1 MRKVRL
7 VSPPVV
13 VLNRSFSLTSFQIW
27 ISAMAEFD
35 PATVR
40 KRTAILV
47 VHGIGSQRALETV
60 RGVIRGVWL
69 DEKNPADKGKR
80 IWTHPERDGSDID
93 LAVMTTNRV
102 PDSPDGRLVDFH
114 ELYWAHLMSETKAV
128 AVLLWLYELVRKGPI
143 MKLGM
148 NGLWW
153 AAAIFLCLM
162 NLSFAV
168 LVLQGIF
175 LFSQNSA
182 QIMVVAP
189 YLLLFASLVL
199 GFAVAK
205 SWGERASRLARPL
218 AISLALGLV
227 PIAVYVVVGI
237 CFPGGEGK
245 PDGAEFLTQIGL
257 PTLIAFLATLL
268 IMGKQGKRAFGRALI
283 ISLMMSIIFIAA
295 DRLWHWDAPFTSTL
309 IRSWVWGLN
318 SPWSVA
324 AASAVI
330 GLYLIINAAFLQPY
344 LGDAAR
350 YFRNS
355 PANVAVRRAIRKE
368 AVDRLANLHASG
380 QYDRIVVVAHSLG
393 TVVAY
398 DMLRAYFSR
407 VCNELPPVEELG
419 TDFDA
424 IDSAAW
430 QPEDAKATIED
441 KKALRI
447 KARATI
453 ASIAAAAAKP
463 MPQQHKPKSWLVTD
477 FVTLGSALTHAYF
490 LMCLG
495 KTAADLKA
503 EGRLNTEQD
512 LKDDFARRVGEREF
526 PTCPPKRLD
535 RDGLLTFTNPKT
547 HRKQIHNGAL
557 FGLTRWSNIYFPRRQ
572 LFWGDAIGGA
582 LSPIFGYHIVDLAVS
597 TRKAGGDDFFT
608 HTAYWDVRRAPDTCQ
623 APHIVTLRKAID
635 LADTGAAIDLVDEG
649 DDPSAHDGN

>member
-1 MRKVRL
+1 
-7 VSPPVV
+7 
-13 VLNRSFSLTSFQIW
+13 
-27 ISAMAEFD
+27 MAEFD
-35 PATVR
+35 PATAR

-69 DEKNPADKGKR
+69 DENNPADKGKR
-80 IWTHPERDGSDID
+80 IWTHPEKDGSDID
-93 LAVMTTNRV
+93 LAVMTTNTV
-102 PDSPDGRLVDFH
+102 PDSPDSRLVDFH

-143 MKLGM
+143 MKYGM

-168 LVLQGIF
+168 LVLKGIL
-175 LFSQNSA
+175 LFSQNVA
-182 QIMVVAP
+182 QVMLVAP
-189 YLLLFASLVL
+189 FLLLFASLL
-199 GFAVAK
+199 
-205 SWGERASRLARPL
+205 
-218 AISLALGLV
+218 LGLV
-227 PIAVYVVVGI
+227 VAAKWKAFRLIKLLAVFCVVGI
-237 CFPGGEGK
+237 VVIAIYFLVEKFAPGNRDV
-245 PDGAEFLTQIGL
+245 PDGAELFTLVAL
-257 PTLIAFLATLL
+257 PTLIAWLASFML
-268 IMGKQGKRAFGRALI
+268 MGRQGLRAFSRAI
-283 ISLMMSIIFIAA
+283 AISAVVFGIFVCT
-295 DRLWHWDAPFTSTL
+295 DRHWHPDTPFAVTMVK
-309 IRSWVWGLN
+309 SWVWGLN

-324 AASAVI
+324 SSAAVI
-330 GLYLIINAAFLQPY
+330 GLYLIVNAAFLQPY

-355 PANVAVRRAIRKE
+355 PGNVAVRRAIRKE

-419 TDFDA
+419 ADFDA

-430 QPEDAKATIED
+430 QPEDAKATIQD

-463 MPQQHKPKSWLVTD
+463 TSQQQKSKSWLVTD

-495 KTAADLKA
+495 KPAADLKA

-535 RDGLLTFTNPKT
+535 LDGLLTFTNPKT
-547 HRKQIHNGAL
+547 HRRQIHNGAL

-608 HTAYWDVRRAPDTCQ
+608 HTAYWDVRRAPDTYL

-635 LADTGAAIDLVDEG
+635 LAEGATAAIDLVDEG

>member
-1 MRKVRL
+1 
-7 VSPPVV
+7 
-13 VLNRSFSLTSFQIW
+13 
-27 ISAMAEFD
+27 MAEFD
-35 PATVR
+35 PAAAR

-80 IWTHPERDGSDID
+80 IWTHPEKDGADID
-93 LAVMTTNRV
+93 LTVTTTSAV
-102 PDSPDGRLVDFH
+102 PDSADGRRVDFH

-168 LVLQGIF
+168 LVLQAIL
-175 LFSQNSA
+175 LFSGNVA
-182 QIMVVAP
+182 QIMLVAP
-189 YLLLFASLVL
+189 FLLLFASLVVGL
-199 GFAVAK
+199 VVAAKWKAYRLIKMLAVFCVIGIIVIVAYFIV
-205 SWGERASRLARPL
+205 ERLA
-218 AISLALGLV
+218 
-227 PIAVYVVVGI
+227 
-237 CFPGGEGK
+237 PGDRNV
-245 PDGAEFLTQIGL
+245 PDGAELFTLVAL
-257 PTLIAFLATLL
+257 PTLIALLASFML
-268 IMGKQGKRAFGRALI
+268 MGRQGLRAFCRALV
-283 ISLMMSIIFIAA
+283 ISVVVFGIFVGT
-295 DRLWHWDAPFTSTL
+295 DRYWHPDTSFAVTVVKA
-309 IRSWVWGLN
+309 WVWGLN

-330 GLYLIINAAFLQPY
+330 GLYLIVNATFLQPY

-355 PANVAVRRAIRKE
+355 PGNVAVRRAIRKE
-368 AVDRLANLHASG
+368 AVDSLASLHASG

-407 VCNELPPVEELG
+407 VRAELPPGEELG
-419 TDFDA
+419 TDFGV
-424 IDSAAW
+424 IDNAKW
-430 QPEDAKATIED
+430 QPEDAASVAD
-441 KKALRI
+441 KKALRVM
-447 KARATI
+447 ARATI
-453 ASIAAAAAKP
+453 ANIAAAAAKRLP
-463 MPQQHKPKSWLVTD
+463 EQKKSKTWLVTD

-495 KTAADLKA
+495 KSEADLKA
-503 EGRLNTEQD
+503 EGRENTEAD
-512 LKDDFARRVGEREF
+512 LKEDFARRVEEREF
-526 PTCPPKRLD
+526 PTCPPKRFD
-535 RDGLLTFTNPKT
+535 QDGLLAFTNPKT
-547 HRKQIHNGAL
+547 NKKQIHNAAL

-582 LSPIFGYHIVDLAVS
+582 LSPIFGSHIVDLKVS
-597 TRKAGGDDFFT
+597 TKKAGGDDFFT
-608 HTAYWDVRRAPDTCQ
+608 HTAYWDVRREPDTYQ
-623 APHIVTLRKAID
+623 APHIVALRKAID
-635 LADTGAAIDLVDEG
+635 LADTGLAIDLVDEG
-649 DDPSAHDGN
+649 DDPRVHDGN

>member
-1 MRKVRL
+1 
-7 VSPPVV
+7 
-13 VLNRSFSLTSFQIW
+13 
-27 ISAMAEFD
+27 MAEFD
-35 PATVR
+35 PATAR

-93 LAVMTTNRV
+93 LAVMTTNTV

-148 NGLWW
+148 NELWW

-168 LVLQGIF
+168 LVLQGIL
-175 LFSQNSA
+175 LFSRNVA
-182 QIMVVAP
+182 QIMLVAP
-189 YLLLFASLVL
+189 FLLLVASLLL
-199 GFAVAK
+199 GLLVALKWGAVRII
-205 SWGERASRLARPL
+205 GLL
-218 AISLALGLV
+218 AIALAGGAVL
-227 PIAVYVVVGI
+227 IAVYVWIGRK
-237 CFPGGEGK
+237 FPGIAASAGNPGI
-245 PDGAEFLTQIGL
+245 PDGAELFTQIAL
-257 PTLIAFLATLL
+257 PTLIALIATLL
-268 IMGKQGKRAFGRALI
+268 IMGRQGLRAFWRA
-283 ISLMMSIIFIAA
+283 IFISVVLFGIFIVA
-295 DRLWHWDAPFTSTL
+295 DRYWHPESEFVLTVIKAWLWA
-309 IRSWVWGLN
+309 LN

-398 DMLRAYFSR
+398 DMQRAYFSR

-424 IDSAAW
+424 IDSAKW

-463 MPQQHKPKSWLVTD
+463 TPQQQKPNPLQPKSWLVTD

-597 TRKAGGDDFFT
+597 TKNAGGDDFFT
-608 HTAYWDVRRAPDTCQ
+608 HTARWDVRRAPDTCQ

-649 DDPSAHDGN
+649 DDPTAHDGI

>member
-1 MRKVRL
+1 
-7 VSPPVV
+7 
-13 VLNRSFSLTSFQIW
+13 
-27 ISAMAEFD
+27 MAEFD
-35 PATVR
+35 PATAR

-69 DEKNPADKGKR
+69 DENNPADKGKR

-93 LAVMTTNRV
+93 LAVMTTNTV

-168 LVLQGIF
+168 LVLQGIL
-175 LFSQNSA
+175 LFSGNVA
-182 QIMVVAP
+182 QIMLVAP
-189 YLLLFASLVL
+189 FLLLFASLIVGL
-199 GFAVAK
+199 VVAAK
-205 SWGERASRLARPL
+205 WKAFRLIKL
-218 AISLALGLV
+218 LALFCVIGIV
-227 PIAVYVVVGI
+227 VIATYFIVEK
-237 CFPGGEGK
+237 FAPGDRNV
-245 PDGAEFLTQIGL
+245 PDGAELFTLVAL
-257 PTLIAFLATLL
+257 PTLIALLASFML
-268 IMGKQGKRAFGRALI
+268 MGRQGLRAFCRALV
-283 ISLMMSIIFIAA
+283 ISVVVFGIFVGT
-295 DRLWHWDAPFTSTL
+295 DRFWHPDTSFAVTMVKA
-309 IRSWVWGLN
+309 WVWGLN

-419 TDFDA
+419 ADFDA
-424 IDSAAW
+424 IDSATW

-453 ASIAAAAAKP
+453 ASIAVAAAKP
-463 MPQQHKPKSWLVTD
+463 APQQQKPNPLHPKSWLVTD

-535 RDGLLTFTNPKT
+535 RDGLLAFTNPKT

-597 TRKAGGDDFFT
+597 TKKAGGDDFFT

>member
-1 MRKVRL
+1 
-7 VSPPVV
+7 
-13 VLNRSFSLTSFQIW
+13 
-27 ISAMAEFD
+27 MAEFD
-35 PATVR
+35 PATGR

-60 RGVIRGVWL
+60 RGVIQGVWL
-69 DEKNPADKGKR
+69 DDKNPSDKGKR
-80 IWTHPERDGSDID
+80 IWSHPERDGSDID
-93 LAVMTTNRV
+93 LTVMTTSPV
-102 PDSPDGRLVDFH
+102 SDSADGRRVDFH

-168 LVLQGIF
+168 LVLQGIL
-175 LFSQNSA
+175 LFSQHSA
-182 QIMVVAP
+182 QIMLVAP
-189 YLLLFASLVL
+189 FVLLIASLLASLVVAL
-199 GFAVAK
+199 KWGAVRIIK
-205 SWGERASRLARPL
+205 LL
-218 AISLALGLV
+218 AIALAGGAVL
-227 PIAVYVVVGI
+227 IAVYVWVGGK
-237 CFPGGEGK
+237 FPGVAASPGNPGI
-245 PDGAEFLTQIGL
+245 PDGAELFTLIAL
-257 PTLIAFLATLL
+257 PTLIALIATLL
-268 IMGKQGKRAFGRALI
+268 IMGRQGLRAFWRA
-283 ISLMMSIIFIAA
+283 IFISVVLFGIFIVA
-295 DRLWHWDAPFTSTL
+295 DRHWHPQSDFVLTVIKAWLWA
-309 IRSWVWGLN
+309 LN

-330 GLYLIINAAFLQPY
+330 GLYLIVNAAFLQSY

-355 PANVAVRRAIRKE
+355 PGNVAVRRTIRKE
-368 AVDRLANLHASG
+368 AVDTLDRLHTSG

-407 VCNELPPVEELG
+407 ISGDLPPAAQLG
-419 TDFDA
+419 QDFAD
-424 IDSAAW
+424 IDGAAW
-430 QPEDAKATIED
+430 QPEDKSPSIADRKM
-441 KKALRI
+441 LRT

-453 ASIAAAAAKP
+453 ANIATATISQ
-463 MPQQHKPKSWLVTD
+463 PQGGPQHKAWLVTD

-495 KTAADLKA
+495 KTEADLKA
-503 EGRLNTEQD
+503 EGRPNTEQD
-512 LKDDFARRVGEREF
+512 LREDFARRVEEKEF

-535 RDGLLTFTNPKT
+535 QDGLLAFTNPQT
-547 HRKQIHNGAL
+547 NRKQVHNGAL

-582 LSPIFGYHIVDLAVS
+582 LSPIFGSHIVDLEVS
-597 TRKAGGDDFFT
+597 TKKAGGDDFFT
-608 HTAYWDVRRAPDTCQ
+608 HTAYWDVRRAPDAYQ
-623 APHIVTLRKAID
+623 APHIVTLRKAVD

-649 DDPSAHDGN
+649 DDPNTHDGD

>member
-1 MRKVRL
+1 
-7 VSPPVV
+7 
-13 VLNRSFSLTSFQIW
+13 
-27 ISAMAEFD
+27 MAQFD
-35 PATVR
+35 PATGR

-69 DEKNPADKGKR
+69 DRGNPADVGKR
-80 IWTHPERDGSDID
+80 VWTHPEKDGADID
-93 LAVMTTNRV
+93 LSVMTTNKV
-102 PDSPDGRLVDFH
+102 PDSKDGRHVDFH

-143 MKLGM
+143 MKRGM

-168 LVLQGIF
+168 LVLQGIL
-175 LFSQNSA
+175 LFSQHSA
-182 QIMVVAP
+182 QIMLVAPFLLLIASLFAGLVVA
-189 YLLLFASLVL
+189 LKWWALRIIKL
-199 GFAVAK
+199 
-205 SWGERASRLARPL
+205 L
-218 AISLALGLV
+218 AIALAGAAVL
-227 PIAVYVVVGI
+227 IAVYVWVGRK
-237 CFPGGEGK
+237 FPGVAASPGNPGI
-245 PDGAEFLTQIGL
+245 PDGAELFTLIAL
-257 PTLIAFLATLL
+257 PTLIALVATLL
-268 IMGKQGKRAFGRALI
+268 IMGRQGLRAFWRA
-283 ISLMMSIIFIAA
+283 IFISVILFGIFIVA
-295 DRLWHWDAPFTSTL
+295 DRYWHPDGDPVLTVIKAWLWA
-309 IRSWVWGLN
+309 LN

-330 GLYLIINAAFLQPY
+330 GLYLIVNAAFLQPY

-355 PANVAVRRAIRKE
+355 PGNVAVRRAIRKE
-368 AVDRLANLHASG
+368 AVDTLERLHTSG

-407 VCNELPPVEELG
+407 ISGDLPPAAQLG
-419 TDFDA
+419 QDFAD
-424 IDSAAW
+424 IDGAGW
-430 QPEDAKATIED
+430 QPEDKTASIAD
-441 KKALRI
+441 RKALRT

-453 ASIAAAAAKP
+453 ANIATATASQ
-463 MPQQHKPKSWLVTD
+463 PQDGPKHKAWLVTD

-490 LMCLG
+490 LMCVG
-495 KTAADLKA
+495 KPEADLKA
-503 EGRLNTEQD
+503 EGRANTEQD
-512 LKDDFARRVGEREF
+512 LKEDFARRVEEREF

-535 RDGLLTFTNPKT
+535 QDGLLTFNNPKT
-547 HRKQIHNGAL
+547 NNRQVHNGAL

-582 LSPIFGYHIVDLAVS
+582 LSPIFGYHIVDLEVS

-608 HTAYWDVRRAPDTCQ
+608 HTAYWDVRRAPDRYE
-623 APHIVTLRKAID
+623 APHIVTLRKAVD
-635 LADTGAAIDLVDEG
+635 LAENAGAAIDLVDEG
-649 DDPSAHDGN
+649 DDPNTHEAD